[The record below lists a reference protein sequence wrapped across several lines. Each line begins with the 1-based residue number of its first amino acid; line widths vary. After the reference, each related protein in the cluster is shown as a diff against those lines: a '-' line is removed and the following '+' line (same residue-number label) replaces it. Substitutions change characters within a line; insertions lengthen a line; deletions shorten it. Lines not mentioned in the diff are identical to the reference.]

1 MCALVCIP
9 DSEVSMKTVV
19 YPGTFDPI
27 TLGHSDLI
35 ERATRLFDKVVVAVA
50 ASPRKKPLFTLA
62 ERIALVEQVMA
73 GNSKVEVVGFDCLL
87 TELMQQQNA
96 NIILRGVRGV
106 TDFEY
111 ELQLAQLN
119 RAMSPNLESIF
130 LPPSGHLAFIA
141 STLVREVSSL
151 GGDVSKLVNPYV
163 LQALQKKHAN

>member
-1 MCALVCIP
+1 
-9 DSEVSMKTVV
+9 MKTIV

-50 ASPRKKPLFTLA
+50 DSPRKKPLFTLA
-62 ERIALVEQVMA
+62 ERLALVQQVMA
-73 GNSKVEVVGFDCLL
+73 GNAKVEVVGFDCLL
-87 TELMQQQNA
+87 TELMQQQNTS
-96 NIILRGVRGV
+96 IILRGVRGV

-130 LPPSGHLAFIA
+130 LPPSGHLSFIA

-151 GGDVSKLVNPYV
+151 GGDVSQLVHTCV
-163 LQALQKKHAN
+163 RDALQKKHAN

>member
-1 MCALVCIP
+1 
-9 DSEVSMKTVV
+9 MKTVV

-50 ASPRKKPLFTLA
+50 ESPRKKPLFELS
-62 ERIALVEQVMA
+62 ERIELVRQVMA
-73 GNSKVEVVGFDCLL
+73 GNPKVEVVGFNCLL

-106 TDFEY
+106 ADFEY

-119 RAMSPNLESIF
+119 KTLSPNLESIF
-130 LPPSGHLAFIA
+130 LPPSEHLSFIA
-141 STLVREVSSL
+141 STLVREVAGL
-151 GGDVSKLVNPYV
+151 GGDVSKLVHPFV
-163 LQALQKKHAN
+163 VDALQKKYAS

>member
-1 MCALVCIP
+1 
-9 DSEVSMKTVV
+9 MKTVV

-35 ERATRLFDKVVVAVA
+35 ERATGLFDKVVVAVA
-50 ASPRKKPLFTLA
+50 ASPSKKPLFALA

-73 GNSKVEVVGFDCLL
+73 DNSKVEVVGFDCLL
-87 TELMQQQNA
+87 TELMQQQKA
-96 NIILRGVRGV
+96 HIILRGVRGV

-130 LPPSGHLAFIA
+130 LPPSGHLSFIA

-151 GGDVSKLVNPYV
+151 GGDVSQLVHPYV
-163 LQALQKKHAN
+163 LQALKKKHAN